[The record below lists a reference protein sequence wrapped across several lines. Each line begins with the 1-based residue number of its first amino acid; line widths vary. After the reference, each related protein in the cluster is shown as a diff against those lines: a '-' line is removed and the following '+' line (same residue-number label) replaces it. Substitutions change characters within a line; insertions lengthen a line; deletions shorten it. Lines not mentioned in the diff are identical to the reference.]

1 MKEEVK
7 ERIREQRRLMRK
19 EVEKLK
25 REFIKKEGKWREK
38 REDMMSCIL
47 KLEKRVEVG
56 KEEGREGEQG
66 GKGRESGG
74 ECGD

>member
-25 REFIKKEGKWREK
+25 REFIKKEEGGYEGGNGERRE
-38 REDMMSCIL
+38 RI
-47 KLEKRVEVG
+47 
-56 KEEGREGEQG
+56 
-66 GKGRESGG
+66 
-74 ECGD
+74 